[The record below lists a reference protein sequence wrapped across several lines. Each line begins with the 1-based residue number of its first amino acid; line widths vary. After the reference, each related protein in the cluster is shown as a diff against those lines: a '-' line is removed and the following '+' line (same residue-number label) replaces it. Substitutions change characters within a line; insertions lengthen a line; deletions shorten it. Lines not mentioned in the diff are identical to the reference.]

1 MHPSSGPTNL
11 YSGVMRKTVPKLR
24 PVKAGKSAPM
34 LLRKGDSATSI
45 YEIVRAKILSLELT
59 PGSAIDEAS
68 IVKEYG
74 VSRTP
79 VREAI
84 VRLASEGL
92 VLLFPNRGSQ
102 VAPLDLEKIRDYLEA
117 IDLCQRAVTAWA
129 AVRRRPEH
137 LAAIKDCALEFDRA
151 IKAADVD
158 GMVLSNRA
166 FHVSIAAAC
175 GNAQIAMAYQR
186 LLDEGLRIARF
197 TLGDLYY
204 RQTGTYRSFVDN
216 VSREHAEMV
225 DAIEAEDPR
234 RAEVAAAAHTDH
246 TRDRFVEFLSDTL
259 SPMIK
264 IQTPA

>member
-1 MHPSSGPTNL
+1 M
-11 YSGVMRKTVPKLR
+11 V
-24 PVKAGKSAPM
+24 
-34 LLRKGDSATSI
+34 LRKGDSAASI
-45 YEIVRAKILSLELT
+45 YEIVRSKILSLELP
-59 PGSAIDEAS
+59 PGSALDEAS
-68 IVKEYG
+68 IVKQYG

-84 VRLASEGL
+84 VRLASDGL

-137 LAAIKDCALEFDRA
+137 IAAIKDGALAFDRA
-151 IKAADVD
+151 AAATDVD

-166 FHVSIAAAC
+166 FHVAIAAAC

-197 TLGDLYY
+197 TLGNLYY
-204 RQTGTYRSFVDN
+204 RQLGTYRAFVEN

-225 DAIEAEDPR
+225 DAIAAEDPR
-234 RAEVAAAAHTDH
+234 RAEAVAAAHTDN
-246 TRDRFVEFLSDTL
+246 TRDRFVDFLSDTL
-259 SPMIK
+259 SPAISVRM
-264 IQTPA
+264 PA